1 MKRYEDFT
9 GGLQKEV
16 RIPEQVWSQYMDT
29 LENIETLAAERK
41 GEDRMGRKR
50 KHAGRT
56 WTKAAAAAGVLLAG
70 TMVFGCVDPVAA
82 SELPL
87 IGRIFERIAEDTT
100 YSGDY
105 TEKTV
110 LQEEQDA
117 GRQGETEAKPEAVC
131 TASDQGLT
139 ITASEVYSD
148 GYSIYLAVEVES
160 EEGGFSNIPPHYTRR
175 FEEKSSQM
183 LQAAGSWRTGEGEA
197 DVLNDDRFEG
207 KAVDDHTFIGMM
219 KLDQDTYS
227 SEGDVLNLELSEI
240 RYEDGRDSDSGQ
252 MEPGHRIQGTWKLT
266 VPFTADTEQSREIA
280 VNKTGPDGLCIQKVF
295 VSPYQVIVFTDTPYT
310 ALTPDTYTE
319 EDFEKQWGEKNKEI
333 TAKGDEAV
341 TYEEMLSRKYYDYY
355 ELAVYNQDG
364 EALEMQYGDEE
375 KTVFAVQGHELS
387 KLHIYAADDSDE
399 FGLIKAK
406 SEQEALERSVLDA
419 EVEL

>member
-1 MKRYEDFT
+1 
-9 GGLQKEV
+9 
-16 RIPEQVWSQYMDT
+16 
-29 LENIETLAAERK
+29 
-41 GEDRMGRKR
+41 MGRKR

-183 LQAAGSWRTGEGEA
+183 LQAAGS
-197 DVLNDDRFEG
+197 
-207 KAVDDHTFIGMM
+207 
-219 KLDQDTYS
+219 
-227 SEGDVLNLELSEI
+227 
-240 RYEDGRDSDSGQ
+240 
-252 MEPGHRIQGTWKLT
+252 
-266 VPFTADTEQSREIA
+266 
-280 VNKTGPDGLCIQKVF
+280 
-295 VSPYQVIVFTDTPYT
+295 
-310 ALTPDTYTE
+310 
-319 EDFEKQWGEKNKEI
+319 
-333 TAKGDEAV
+333 
-341 TYEEMLSRKYYDYY
+341 
-355 ELAVYNQDG
+355 
-364 EALEMQYGDEE
+364 
-375 KTVFAVQGHELS
+375 
-387 KLHIYAADDSDE
+387 
-399 FGLIKAK
+399 
-406 SEQEALERSVLDA
+406 
-419 EVEL
+419 

>member
-1 MKRYEDFT
+1 
-9 GGLQKEV
+9 
-16 RIPEQVWSQYMDT
+16 
-29 LENIETLAAERK
+29 
-41 GEDRMGRKR
+41 
-50 KHAGRT
+50 
-56 WTKAAAAAGVLLAG
+56 
-70 TMVFGCVDPVAA
+70 
-82 SELPL
+82 
-87 IGRIFERIAEDTT
+87 
-100 YSGDY
+100 
-105 TEKTV
+105 
-110 LQEEQDA
+110 
-117 GRQGETEAKPEAVC
+117 
-131 TASDQGLT
+131 
-139 ITASEVYSD
+139 
-148 GYSIYLAVEVES
+148 
-160 EEGGFSNIPPHYTRR
+160 
-175 FEEKSSQM
+175 
-183 LQAAGSWRTGEGEA
+183 
-197 DVLNDDRFEG
+197 
-207 KAVDDHTFIGMM
+207 M

-355 ELAVYNQDG
+355 ELAAYNQDG

>member
-56 WTKAAAAAGVLLAG
+56 WIKAAAAAGVLLAG

-117 GRQGETEAKPEAVC
+117 AGRERRKQSRRPSVRRRIRGLRSPLPRCTAMDIPSIWLWKWNRRKEGFQTFPRTIRDVLKKSPARCSRRPEA
-131 TASDQGLT
+131 
-139 ITASEVYSD
+139 
-148 GYSIYLAVEVES
+148 
-160 EEGGFSNIPPHYTRR
+160 GGP
-175 FEEKSSQM
+175 EKEK
-183 LQAAGSWRTGEGEA
+183 RT
-197 DVLNDDRFEG
+197 
-207 KAVDDHTFIGMM
+207 
-219 KLDQDTYS
+219 S
-227 SEGDVLNLELSEI
+227 
-240 RYEDGRDSDSGQ
+240 
-252 MEPGHRIQGTWKLT
+252 
-266 VPFTADTEQSREIA
+266 
-280 VNKTGPDGLCIQKVF
+280 
-295 VSPYQVIVFTDTPYT
+295 
-310 ALTPDTYTE
+310 
-319 EDFEKQWGEKNKEI
+319 
-333 TAKGDEAV
+333 
-341 TYEEMLSRKYYDYY
+341 
-355 ELAVYNQDG
+355 
-364 EALEMQYGDEE
+364 
-375 KTVFAVQGHELS
+375 
-387 KLHIYAADDSDE
+387 
-399 FGLIKAK
+399 
-406 SEQEALERSVLDA
+406 
-419 EVEL
+419 